1 MEKTW
6 QRTTPLRLP
15 LTQWYTEHVWMDSLM
30 RWKPGS
36 QSGSEGCSPAEVD
49 SFRFQSELTPER
61 IGRYNVKLSRM
72 PTIRDQFS
80 SCPTSVLWRHHSSF
94 CQFQPPELSDKHI
107 SLLCLLPCLQCF
119 ATAARTDWDASLA
132 PCSSCAAYEAF
143 TIFAQLVRISIIYV
157 HISTIPSTFPYSIYL
172 FFPFAI
178 LISKLCYRVS
188 LYRHNMF
195 FCDKSN

>member
-15 LTQWYTEHVWMDSLM
+15 LTQWYTGHVWMDSLM

-36 QSGSEGCSPAEVD
+36 QSGSEACSPAEVD
-49 SFRFQSELTPER
+49 SFSFQSELTPER

-72 PTIRDQFS
+72 PTIRGQFS

-107 SLLCLLPCLQCF
+107 SLLCLLPCLRCF
-119 ATAARTDWDASLA
+119 VTAARTDWDASLA

-143 TIFAQLVRISIIYV
+143 CHLRSVCFHLRNLCPYLHNTFNISLEYIFI
-157 HISTIPSTFPYSIYL
+157 
-172 FFPFAI
+172 FPFGH
-178 LISKLCYRVS
+178 LNK
-188 LYRHNMF
+188 
-195 FCDKSN
+195 